1 LLLNV
6 AFSNIIGAGLIKQGS
21 EMTKPG
27 RPRSEETRRA
37 ILVAAG
43 KLLFRKG
50 VSDFTIEQVA
60 RLSGASKVTIYKW
73 WPSRGALALDGFFSI
88 VSPTIDVAL
97 TGDLAADLATQA
109 ESIVALFRDTRTGP
123 VLAGLIA
130 EAQSDPDLA
139 EALRTRWLDPR
150 REAGAVVLRAAKQNG
165 EIRADV
171 DTTMVLDQIYGA
183 IYIRLLLGHAP
194 MPDGMATAMIRNLMA
209 GIRSPS
215 SPTRQRRVRE
225 ARSTDR

>member
-1 LLLNV
+1 MEQ
-6 AFSNIIGAGLIKQGS
+6 GL

-43 KLLFRKG
+43 RLLFRKG
-50 VSDFTIEQVA
+50 VSSFTIEEVA

-150 REAGAVVLRAAKQNG
+150 RGSGSHR
-165 EIRADV
+165 
-171 DTTMVLDQIYGA
+171 T
-183 IYIRLLLGHAP
+183 
-194 MPDGMATAMIRNLMA
+194 
-209 GIRSPS
+209 
-215 SPTRQRRVRE
+215 
-225 ARSTDR
+225 ARSKAEWRDSSGRRHHDGARSDLWGHLHPAAAWPCADARRHGDGDDSQPHDRHQNSVVANAPTTCP

>member
-1 LLLNV
+1 M
-6 AFSNIIGAGLIKQGS
+6 KQGL

-37 ILVAAG
+37 ILAAAG
-43 KLLFRKG
+43 RLLFRKG
-50 VSDFTIEQVA
+50 VSGFTIEGVA

-73 WPSRGALALDGFFSI
+73 WASRGELALDGFFSI

-97 TGDLAADLATQA
+97 TGDLEADLATQA
-109 ESIVALFRDTRTGP
+109 ESIVALFRDTQTGP

-139 EALRTRWLDPR
+139 EALRARWLDPR
-150 REAGAVVLRAAKQNG
+150 RAAGAVVLRAAKQNG
-165 EIRADV
+165 EIRTDV

-194 MPDGMATAMIRNLMA
+194 LPDGMATVMIGNLMP
-209 GIRSPS
+209 GIRTPS
-215 SPTRQRRVRE
+215 WPTRQRRVRE